1 MTKLDFDS
9 GSYKVLAIEYNFI
22 TFGNA
27 FAYWNNKLR
36 KASNPIL
43 LRGRVSRA
51 SRCLLFNLVQG

>member
-43 LRGRVSRA
+43 LRGRVPRVA
-51 SRCLLFNLVQG
+51 RWLLI

>member
-9 GSYKVLAIEYNFI
+9 GSHKVLAIEYNFI

-27 FAYWNNKLR
+27 FAYWSNKLR

-43 LRGRVSRA
+43 LRGRVSRVT
-51 SRCLLFNLVQG
+51 RCLLFNLV